1 MVEGGPTHHELEPY
15 GGSGARGV
23 QRSLAMCDEEDQ
35 DWDFD
40 AQLAQEEWEAE
51 AELVN
56 SMQQAPR
63 LDGAPSTPPQE
74 VRSLS
79 LPIAESASQQVLS

>member
-1 MVEGGPTHHELEPY
+1 MVEGGPTLHELESY

-23 QRSLAMCDEEDQ
+23 QRSPAMCDEEDQ

-40 AQLAQEEWEAE
+40 AQLAEEEWEAE
-51 AELVN
+51 AERVN

-63 LDGAPSTPPQE
+63 LDGPPSTPPQE